1 MEPQPLFDFVFD
13 PSFNEW
19 VLELVG
25 YEDAESQQQQQQQQQ
40 ADDDVF

>member
-19 VLELVG
+19 VLEQVG
-25 YEDAESQQQQQQQQQ
+25 YEDPEQQQQQ
-40 ADDDVF
+40 ADDDGDDDVF